1 MAACGVAGDVELR
14 RVAAVAYDV
23 SVNPGDRS
31 TGLADNIR
39 NRHLGAQVVLDENN
53 RCSALYDRRREVRV
67 IVFAAGAPI
76 AAMYIDE
83 HRTSRPVRRINVQD
97 LTRRT
102 PIAHIEP
109 RPQSRARLL

>member
-14 RVAAVAYDV
+14 RVTAVAYDV

-39 NRHLGAQVVLDENN
+39 NRHLGTQVVLDEHN
-53 RCSALYDRRREVRV
+53 RCAELYERRREVTV

-97 LTRRT
+97 LTRGPPVGYIKQRF
-102 PIAHIEP
+102 
-109 RPQSRARLL
+109 

>member
-1 MAACGVAGDVELR
+1 MAAGGVAGDVELR
-14 RVAAVAYDV
+14 WVAAVAYDV
-23 SVNPGDRS
+23 AVKPGDRS
-31 TGLADNIR
+31 PGLADNIR
-39 NRHLGAQVVLDENN
+39 NRHLGTQVVLDENN
-53 RCSALYDRRREVRV
+53 RCAALYERRREVTV

-102 PIAHIEP
+102 PVGYIEP
-109 RPQSRARLL
+109 RL